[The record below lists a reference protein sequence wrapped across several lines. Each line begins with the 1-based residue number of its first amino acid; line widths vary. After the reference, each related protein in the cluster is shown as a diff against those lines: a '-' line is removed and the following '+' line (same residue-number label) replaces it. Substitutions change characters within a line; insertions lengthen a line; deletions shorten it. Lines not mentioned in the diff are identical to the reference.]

1 MRCRVRRVFM
11 PSDTGT
17 IVVGFVLPPLIALVV
32 MLIAWRPWATMRYE
46 MSDVDE
52 QTRTAAHRLPRAWW
66 GGAVGLGIAVIVAH
80 LGVAPKL
87 SWPPVGSYDYR
98 FVAAVGITL
107 FALLFAL
114 VRIPL
119 SLMLSLRYVL
129 SAGAITGVVWRRF
142 VNEQWELGE
151 GIVIIGLLALVVS
164 AFWTML
170 EILADRLKGAT
181 PVVMLAI
188 LCFASAPVLL
198 FDAAYE
204 SAAMGGAAMGIVT
217 LAVVPLAWLRKPI
230 SLSRGGASVL
240 GLMLPLLWIDAGVW
254 QGGINAWQVGAF
266 LLAPLGAV
274 LCLIPF
280 GRPRTRLRSLLAVGG
295 VAILPIV
302 VALETASRVNWRE
315 YGFDMDPLRGAVVE
329 GEGEEEFDFS
339 SYSR

>member
-1 MRCRVRRVFM
+1 M
-11 PSDTGT
+11 PPETGT
-17 IVVGFVLPPLIALVV
+17 IALGFVLPPLIVLVV

-46 MSDVDE
+46 LSDVDE

-66 GGAVGLGIAVIVAH
+66 GGAVGLGLAAVVGH

-87 SWPPVGSYDYR
+87 SWPPVGSYDSR
-98 FVAAVGITL
+98 FAAAVGITL

-119 SLMLSLRYVL
+119 PLMLPLRYLL
-129 SAGAITGVVWRRF
+129 SAAAITGVVWRRF

-151 GIVIIGLLALVVS
+151 GIIIIGLLALVV
-164 AFWTML
+164 AVFWTML
-170 EILADRLKGAT
+170 EILTDRLNGAT
-181 PVVMLAI
+181 PVIMLVI

-204 SAAMGGAAMGIVT
+204 SAAMGGAAMGIAT

-266 LLAPLGAV
+266 LLAPVGAV
-274 LCLIPF
+274 LCLVPF
-280 GRPRTRLRSLLAVGG
+280 GRPSSRLRSLLAVGG
-295 VAILPIV
+295 VAILPTV
-302 VALETASRVNWRE
+302 VALETTSRVNWRE
-315 YGFDMDPLRGAVVE
+315 YGFDLDPLRGAPVE
-329 GEGEEEFDFS
+329 TGGEEEFDFS
-339 SYSR
+339 SYYR